1 MFKRKSET
9 IKEEMKRIKTT
20 CKTLKDIDSIH
31 RWLDFYYKRLTN
43 KEIDA
48 ETATKYN
55 FADIISKGKEVA
67 RFDYDKGDN
76 TIAFEFLNYPLAPKN
91 FLLVYN
97 EFEGDTQTHIDI
109 YALKVWELYYIGQ
122 H

>member
-31 RWLDFYYKRLTN
+31 RWLDFYYERLTN

-76 TIAFEFLNYPLAPKN
+76 TIAFEFLNYPLAPKK

-109 YALKVWELYYIGQ
+109 YAFKV
-122 H
+122 